1 MEQELKNLNGLVNE
15 LFNRLAAEKKKAV
28 MVVCLFVV
36 MIFMWARAF
45 AGKGPAAAQA
55 LTSSAKV
62 EKKLMAGLQ
71 EISFIDLPVIKGRND
86 LITNDFFSADK
97 QEKNSEVNIKSTTAN
112 EAQISWIKENLKLE
126 AIGLGKISHAFING
140 RVFSVGDQIILK
152 DGNDSYTCKVIG
164 IEQEKVLIKYGQKQI
179 KLKFN
184 ERIDVTY

>member
-15 LFNRLAAEKKKAV
+15 LLNRLAAEKKKAV

-55 LTSSAKV
+55 LPSSAKV
-62 EKKLMAGLQ
+62 ENKLMAGPQ

-97 QEKNSEVNIKSTTAN
+97 QEKNSEVNIESAAN

-126 AIGLGKISHAFING
+126 AIGLGEISHAFING

-152 DGNDSYTCKVIG
+152 DGNDSYTCKVVG

-179 KLKFN
+179 KLKFD